1 MLLGLSTSL
10 MLISLALSEILL
22 VSVILLAMPA
32 HAWQLAA
39 LSVPALLIP
48 LVAVN
53 IVRLSGA
60 ARRHQAALDL
70 SERRADLALA
80 CAQLAYFDVDTA
92 TGKGVV
98 NPRWHELLGT
108 TPDQVGDNIHDTW
121 VRSLHPDDVQR
132 VLEVGRRYKDGELA
146 EYEVEYR
153 CVTFSGETRWFAS
166 KGMLVEQGNVRAPRM
181 VGVFQDITVRKSAE
195 VAMRQAKEAAEAAS
209 RAKSDFLANISHEIR
224 TPMNGIIGLAD
235 LLLKEDLAGAHRQQ
249 IMMIRDS
256 GGVLLD
262 GINDIL
268 DFSRIEADRLELATA
283 PVDLWALVRQGMR
296 PLQANAL
303 VKKLALDISLAKD
316 VPGRVVCD
324 PVRLN
329 QVLANLVGNAIKFT
343 DHGRVVL
350 TVSLASESSHRARL
364 AFVVED
370 TGIGIPTNQQAH
382 IFEAFSQA
390 DTSASRR
397 HEGSGLGLSIA
408 SRLVKLMGGDIRVE
422 SSPGQGSRFSFEI
435 ELDKTAGH
443 DAPRPVIAVDPLPRP
458 GQHSGLNILV
468 AEDNPV
474 NQWVTRR
481 LLDDLGHRWA
491 LAENGQAA
499 LEALHLH
506 DYDAI
511 LMDIQMPEMDGY
523 QATAAIRSLEKT
535 AGGHIPIIAL
545 TAHAHPDDE
554 AKCLAAGMDGY
565 LRKPVD
571 AAELSDTLEKLAAR
585 GLAAHA
591 RLPGDAMSG

>member
-1 MLLGLSTSL
+1 MPFGLSTSL

-22 VSVILLAMPA
+22 VSVILLARPGQA
-32 HAWQLAA
+32 GLLAA
-39 LSVPALLIP
+39 LSVAALLIP

-53 IVRLSGA
+53 IVRLSRA
-60 ARRHQAALDL
+60 ARSHLAALDL

-80 CAQLAYFDVDTA
+80 GAQLAYFDVDTA

-108 TPDQVGDNIHDTW
+108 APDQVGDDIHDTW

-153 CVTFSGETRWFAS
+153 GVTHQGETRWFAS
-166 KGMLVEQGNVRAPRM
+166 KGMLIEADHVRAPRM

-195 VAMRQAKEAAEAAS
+195 VAMRQAKDAAEAAS

-235 LLLKEDLAGAHRQQ
+235 LLLKEDLAGTHRQQ
-249 IMMIRDS
+249 ITMIRDS
-256 GGVLLD
+256 GEVLLD

-268 DFSRIEADRLELATA
+268 DFSRIEADRLDLATT
-283 PVDLWALVRQGMR
+283 PVDLGALIRQGMR
-296 PLQANAL
+296 PLQANAM
-303 VKKLALDISLAKD
+303 VKKLTLEIALAKD
-316 VPGRVVCD
+316 LPDRVVCD

-343 DHGRVVL
+343 DQGRVVL
-350 TVSLASESSHRARL
+350 AASLASESGQRARL

-370 TGIGIPTNQQAH
+370 TGIGIPTDQQAH

-408 SRLVKLMGGDIRVE
+408 SRLVRLMGGDIRVE
-422 SSPGQGSRFSFEI
+422 STPGQGSRFSFEI

-443 DAPRPVIAVDPLPRP
+443 DAPEISIAADPLPR
-458 GQHSGLNILV
+458 QSRHTDLNILV

-491 LAENGQAA
+491 LAENGRAA
-499 LEALHLH
+499 IEALQQH

-571 AAELSDTLEKLAAR
+571 TTELSDMLEKLAAR
-585 GLAAHA
+585 RLAANA
-591 RLPGDAMSG
+591 RLPDGTMSG